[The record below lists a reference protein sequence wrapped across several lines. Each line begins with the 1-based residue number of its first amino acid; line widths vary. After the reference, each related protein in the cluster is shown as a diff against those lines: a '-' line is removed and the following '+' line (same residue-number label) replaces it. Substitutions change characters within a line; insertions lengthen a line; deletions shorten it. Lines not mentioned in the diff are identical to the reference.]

1 MTLDLPLIWAGLI
14 ATAVLLYVVLDGFDL
29 GVGILFPFART
40 PGERDVMMNTI
51 APVWDGNETWL
62 VLGGGGLL
70 AAFPLAYS
78 VLMPALYLP
87 VLLML
92 AGLILRGVAFE
103 FRFRARNRGRKFWT
117 QMFAGGSILTAVAQ
131 GLILGGFI
139 QGVTVES
146 DRFAGGPFDWFTPY
160 TLLVAAGLVA
170 GYALL
175 GSTWLMMKT
184 KDNLHGDARKW
195 TVWGASAVAVLPAA
209 VSVATLVIHPR
220 IAARWGIDMGGNLF
234 EDSYWF
240 MIHIGTLLPLLLI
253 PLLGLIGLGV
263 VFVMGSRGSHRWPFV
278 GALLVFLSGY
288 LGLAAGFAPYV
299 VPYALDF
306 RQAAAPDN
314 ALALM
319 LVGTSVILPLILL
332 YTAWVY
338 FIFRGKIDEEAGYH
352 H

>member
-1 MTLDLPLIWAGLI
+1 MLDLPLIWAGLI

-29 GVGILFPFART
+29 GVGILFPFAKSKE
-40 PGERDVMMNTI
+40 ERDVMMNTV

-70 AAFPLAYS
+70 AAFPTAYS

-117 QMFAGGSILTAVAQ
+117 QMFTGGSILTAVAQ

-139 QGVTVES
+139 QGVTVRD
-146 DRFAGGPFDWFTPY
+146 DRFAGGPFDWLTPY

-175 GSTWLMMKT
+175 GGAWLMLKT
-184 KDNLHGDARKW
+184 KDNLHGDAKRW
-195 TVWGASAVAVLPAA
+195 TLISGALVTVLLAA
-209 VSVATLVIHPR
+209 VSVATLLIHPR
-220 IAARWGIDMGGNLF
+220 IAHRWGFDLSAGSSVDF
-234 EDSYWF
+234 
-240 MIHIGTLLPLLLI
+240 GTLAPLLLI
-253 PLLGLIGLGV
+253 PALGLVGLGL
-263 VFVMGSRGSHRWPFV
+263 VFVMARKGSHGWPFV
-278 GALLVFLSGY
+278 GALVVFLSGY
-288 LGLAAGFAPYV
+288 LGLAASFTPYV
-299 VPYALDF
+299 VPYALNF

-314 ALALM
+314 ALGLM
-319 LVGTSVILPLILL
+319 LVGTAVILPLILI
-332 YTAWVY
+332 YSGWVY
-338 FIFRGKIDEEAGYH
+338 WVFRGKVDEESGYH